1 MLSRSTLLRYIL
13 VAATS
18 AMSAMAL
25 VTTAVYAHN
34 DGGFNERIVA
44 CFDSRDPD
52 SEECRAALEVSP
64 VDADFFARLAANVQM
79 PRPKPEPKPDLY
91 ALLREC
97 AATKDLDSDACARA
111 IDASGLSPEDF
122 KAKFA
127 AKLGCIS
134 VQNNDETNPCPVK
147 KPECASTS
155 NQDENNPCA
164 HRTTK
169 PDCASANNNDETN
182 PCAKRT
188 TKPDCASASNQDKTN
203 PCVNKPT
210 MQLTTAFKECIALR
224 ASMSGLPAHEQTAKA
239 ERVYA
244 VCRQALAESRLTVS
258 QFWSNP

>member
-34 DGGFNERIVA
+34 DGFNERIVA

-52 SEECRAALEVSP
+52 SEKCRAALEVSP

-91 ALLREC
+91 TLLREC
-97 AATKDLDSDACARA
+97 AATKDLDSDECARA

-122 KAKFA
+122 RAKFA
-127 AKLGCIS
+127 AKLACIS
-134 VQNNDETNPCPVK
+134 VSNNDGTNPCPVK
-147 KPECASTS
+147 
-155 NQDENNPCA
+155 
-164 HRTTK
+164 
-169 PDCASANNNDETN
+169 
-182 PCAKRT
+182 
-188 TKPDCASASNQDKTN
+188 KPDCASASNQDKTN
-203 PCVNKPT
+203 PCAKKPT
-210 MQLTTAFKECIALR
+210 VQMTTAFKECIALR
-224 ASMSGLPAHEQTAKA
+224 ASMSGLPAHELTTKA

>member
-1 MLSRSTLLRYIL
+1 MLSRSSLLRYVL
-13 VAATS
+13 VAAIS

-34 DGGFNERIVA
+34 DGFNERIVA

-79 PRPKPEPKPDLY
+79 PRPKPEPDLY
-91 ALLREC
+91 TLLREC
-97 AATKDLDSDACARA
+97 AATKDLDSDECARA

-122 KAKFA
+122 RAKFA
-127 AKLGCIS
+127 AKLACIS
-134 VQNNDETNPCPVK
+134 V
-147 KPECASTS
+147 S
-155 NQDENNPCA
+155 
-164 HRTTK
+164 
-169 PDCASANNNDETN
+169 NNDETN

-203 PCVNKPT
+203 PCAKKPT
-210 MQLTTAFKECIALR
+210 VQMTTAFKECIALR

>member
-64 VDADFFARLAANVQM
+64 VDADFFARLAANVRM

-91 ALLREC
+91 ALLKEC

-122 KAKFA
+122 RAKFA

-169 PDCASANNNDETN
+169 PDCASANNQDKTN
-182 PCAKRT
+182 PCAKR
-188 TKPDCASASNQDKTN
+188 
-203 PCVNKPT
+203 PT
-210 MQLTTAFKECIALR
+210 VQLTTAFKECIALR

-258 QFWSNP
+258 QFWSNR

>member
-34 DGGFNERIVA
+34 DGFNERIVA

-64 VDADFFARLAANVQM
+64 VDADFFTRLAANVRM
-79 PRPKPEPKPDLY
+79 PRPRPEPKPDLY
-91 ALLREC
+91 ALLKEC

-127 AKLGCIS
+127 AKLSCIS

-169 PDCASANNNDETN
+169 PDCASANN
-182 PCAKRT
+182 
-188 TKPDCASASNQDKTN
+188 QDKTN
-203 PCVNKPT
+203 PCAKKPT
-210 MQLTTAFKECIALR
+210 VQLTTAFKECIALR